1 MIAALI
7 IHFPCVWRRTFAV
20 RAIRDCVEQK
30 SCMSAAGSRRGNR
43 MLFRHYLEPLI
54 VAAQLAYYTDAAQ
67 ESSIRH
73 KENQA

>member
-1 MIAALI
+1 
-7 IHFPCVWRRTFAV
+7 
-20 RAIRDCVEQK
+20 
-30 SCMSAAGSRRGNR
+30 

-67 ESSIRH
+67 ESSIRY

>member
-1 MIAALI
+1 VAPHVCGAGDARLRGAKIMHERDRVAARK
-7 IHFPCVWRRTFAV
+7 PYA
-20 RAIRDCVEQK
+20 
-30 SCMSAAGSRRGNR
+30 
-43 MLFRHYLEPLI
+43 FRHYLEPLI

>member
-1 MIAALI
+1 MHEHGRVAARKL
-7 IHFPCVWRRTFAV
+7 HA
-20 RAIRDCVEQK
+20 
-30 SCMSAAGSRRGNR
+30 
-43 MLFRHYLEPLI
+43 FRHYLEPLI